1 MIEQNQKKGI
11 SPAILI
17 PLIWFLRV
25 ASRGITYWLSPDMT
39 MISDTEMDYLKGSAI
54 DRNFFI
60 VLEMLAVM
68 VLCFRNIDW
77 GEFVRRNRWLLIL
90 YLFMGISV
98 LWSGFPMV
106 SFKRWIR
113 TIGDLLM
120 VTVLITEID
129 FTSAVVRLI
138 RGWNIRVLGFVR
150 L

>member
-1 MIEQNQKKGI
+1 
-11 SPAILI
+11 
-17 PLIWFLRV
+17 
-25 ASRGITYWLSPDMT
+25 MT

-129 FTSAVVRLI
+129 FTSAIVRLI
-138 RGWNIRVLGFVR
+138 RVWSYLLIPLSVLFVKYYR
-150 L
+150 HLGVSYDSSGALRCG